1 MATGDVEMVTEGR
14 VTGDV
19 RGVGGGGPEFGLG
32 RDGLDGGD
40 EGKDGVG
47 GADLLVREA
56 GSGWV
61 FIPEG
66 FEEVFGKR
74 DLGGVEGHGG
84 RCVVEGG
91 TLLTGLTGLTVGGQA
106 AATWVEK
113 RGWRVRLTRSAM
125 TAVRVVRWRW
135 ATASRSLRRVR
146 SSSVMSL
153 VRRVT
158 SRLGVLGMARGIE
171 G

>member
-56 GSGWV
+56 GWA

-74 DLGGVEGHGG
+74 DLGGVEGHGA
-84 RCVVEGG
+84 CVV
-91 TLLTGLTGLTVGGQA
+91 T
-106 AATWVEK
+106 
-113 RGWRVRLTRSAM
+113 RLTD
-125 TAVRVVRWRW
+125 
-135 ATASRSLRRVR
+135 
-146 SSSVMSL
+146 
-153 VRRVT
+153 
-158 SRLGVLGMARGIE
+158 
-171 G
+171 